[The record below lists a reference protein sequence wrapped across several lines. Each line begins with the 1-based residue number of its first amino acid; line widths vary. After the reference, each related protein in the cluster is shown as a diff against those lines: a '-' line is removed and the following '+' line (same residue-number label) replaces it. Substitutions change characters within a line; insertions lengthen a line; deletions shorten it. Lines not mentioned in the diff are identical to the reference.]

1 MQGVHFVTEQQDCRY
16 RNNIN
21 IRSLQEG
28 KILFQLVY
36 FCLILTTASV
46 NVTTGFRGGIYLCCY
61 QFAAAIMLCNG
72 KTRGCKNH

>member
-1 MQGVHFVTEQQDCRY
+1 MQGEHFVTKQEDCRY
-16 RNNIN
+16 RYKIN
-21 IRSLQEG
+21 FRSLQKC

-36 FCLILTTASV
+36 FSFILTAASV
-46 NVTTGFRGGIYLCCY
+46 NVATGFRGGIYLCCY